1 MSKPSFST
9 GVLYI
14 VFAYFL
20 WGISPLFWKQ
30 LSSVH
35 PLHILAFRILF
46 SLILVSSILFIMK
59 NFSWINIF
67 KDKKEGLLLI
77 LAGII
82 ISINWGIYIWAVNFG
97 HAIEAALGYYINPL
111 ISVIFGLI
119 FFREKI
125 NFLQVL
131 AFLLAVTGVVILTVV
146 TGALPWFSVSLALT
160 FGIYGLIKK
169 TVKLSA
175 LESLGSETLIAI
187 PISVIL
193 LTGSFGFG
201 GEFPKTEGLAYL
213 KNLPAVTLVLI
224 PVCGI
229 ITTLPLFLFA
239 KGVKI
244 LPLSTTGFIQ
254 FIAPTLTFLTG
265 VFIFR
270 ESFPAYNFIVFGF
283 IWTAVILYIVSLKT
297 KQSGK
302 FNKE

>member
-1 MSKPSFST
+1 MSKSSFSS
-9 GVLYI
+9 GVIYI
-14 VFAYFL
+14 VFAYFI
-20 WGISPLFWKQ
+20 WGISPLFWK
-30 LSSVH
+30 LLTAVH

-59 NFSWINIF
+59 NFSWINFF
-67 KDKKEGLLLI
+67 KDKKDGLLLI
-77 LAGII
+77 LAALTVTV
-82 ISINWGIYIWAVNFG
+82 NWGIYIWAVNFG

-125 NFLQVL
+125 NYLQIT
-131 AFLLAVTGVVILTVV
+131 AFLLAVAGVVILTVI
-146 TGALPWFSVSLALT
+146 TGALPWFSVSLALS

-175 LESLGSETLIAI
+175 LESLGSETLIAV
-187 PISVIL
+187 PISIIL
-193 LTGSFGFG
+193 LTGSFGLG
-201 GEFPKTEGLAYL
+201 GDFPRTEGISYLA
-213 KNLPAVTLVLI
+213 NLPVITLILI

-239 KGVKI
+239 KGVRI
-244 LPLSTTGFIQ
+244 LPLSTTGFLQ

-265 VFIFR
+265 LFVFR

-283 IWTAVILYIVSLKT
+283 IWTAVILYIISLKV
-297 KQSGK
+297 KR
-302 FNKE
+302 KEKIISE